1 MLDEAY
7 TGRGPLPYLLVRQ
20 TLLSQ
25 SRYLAAES
33 HLVTFPDTDVIREM
47 HVSPRIDTVRHV
59 PDLPFRVKTDP
70 KLVSVIKTDPLDD
83 KVQEYGV
90 LMQYQDIIGETV
102 AEIQTVQ
109 ISLEPVR
116 EVLDPLG

>member
-1 MLDEAY
+1 MKPIREEALFLISSS
-7 TGRGPLPYLLVRQ
+7 GKPFFLNLAIWRQ
-20 TLLSQ
+20 RATLL
-25 SRYLAAES
+25 R
-33 HLVTFPDTDVIREM
+33 
-47 HVSPRIDTVRHV
+47 
-59 PDLPFRVKTDP
+59 FRT

-116 EVLDPLG
+116 EILDPFG

>member
-1 MLDEAY
+1 ML
-7 TGRGPLPYLLVRQ
+7 RFRK
-20 TLLSQ
+20 
-25 SRYLAAES
+25 
-33 HLVTFPDTDVIREM
+33 M

-59 PDLPFRVKTDP
+59 PDLPSRVKTDP

-116 EVLDPLG
+116 EILDPFG